1 MANFP
6 SRKPDAITGSQFI
19 QQISGFKSGSSKRN
33 ELILEQIKSGN
44 IPSFLRKF
52 VPITVKEKNISLTY
66 YCSPDYIAIGSD
78 SDYIR
83 ISCDAP
89 TSQAIANMFNC
100 ILPTKKMVDQI
111 YQQAKTKAN
120 PAPMSGGASV
130 SGKRYTGQ
138 EFINQ
143 KMQHADSLE
152 EHNRMIERQ
161 LARLNHKP
169 GDLVAGIK
177 KDVVIGNKITNK
189 PGRVNIYGW
198 HTSDGK
204 PIQPESTFHE
214 AAYFDYSHSVR
225 LIDKQCKLTK
235 NGIQSFVDIST
246 VLKDPETHNLISY
259 ERLLTTSYEEAS
271 PAKNKP
277 DVSTTKV
284 TETSG
289 GFVRLQGRVPSAVV
303 ARAKSL
309 LSKNMGESIVEEI
322 DGKRYMFKLEPH
334 YHPPG
339 FKGGPIG
346 WHKGVSVFIYKS
358 QSPKE
363 VIKETESINPIKENK
378 DLPKVDNSFPK
389 EELGFIENIK
399 SYLSKFF

>member
-19 QQISGFKSGSSKRN
+19 QQISAFKSGSPKRN
-33 ELILEQIKSGN
+33 ELILEQLKAGN

-52 VPITVKEKNISLTY
+52 VPITIKDKNMSLTY

-78 SDYIR
+78 TDYIR

-89 TSQAIANMFNC
+89 TSQAIANMFGC

-111 YQQAKTKAN
+111 YEQAKTKAT
-120 PAPMSGGASV
+120 PAPMSGGATV

-161 LARLNHKP
+161 LKRLNHKP

-177 KDVVIGNKITNK
+177 KDVVIGNKIVNK
-189 PGRVNIYGW
+189 PDRVNIYGW
-198 HTSDGK
+198 HISNGK

-235 NGIQSFVDIST
+235 NGIQSIVDIST

-259 ERLLTTSYEEAS
+259 ERLLSTSYEEKVS
-271 PAKNKP
+271 PKDKP
-277 DVSTTKV
+277 DISTVKP
-284 TETSG
+284 TESIN
-289 GFVRLQGRVPSAVV
+289 GFLRLQGRVPSAVTSK
-303 ARAKSL
+303 AKSL
-309 LSKNMGESIVEEI
+309 LSRNMGDSIIEEI
-322 DGKRYMFKLEPH
+322 DGKTYMFKLEPH

-346 WHKGVSVFIYKS
+346 WHKGVSVFIKAD
-358 QSPKE
+358 QAEKVTKAPAQTNAPKIE
-363 VIKETESINPIKENK
+363 QKENNLLAK
-378 DLPKVDNSFPK
+378 IN
-389 EELGFIENIK
+389 N
-399 SYLSKFF
+399 YLKGLT